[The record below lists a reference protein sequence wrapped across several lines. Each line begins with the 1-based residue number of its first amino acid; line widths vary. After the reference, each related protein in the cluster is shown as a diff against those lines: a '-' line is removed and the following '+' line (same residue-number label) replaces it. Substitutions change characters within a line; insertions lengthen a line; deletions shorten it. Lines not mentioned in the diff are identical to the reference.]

1 MSNLWKAE
9 PTMILSVVS
18 AGIALAIGFGAH
30 ISTQQMGFIMAFVAA
45 VLGLIN
51 RSQVTSPAS
60 LDAMTPA
67 TLNAAQ
73 STLQPV
79 KDVVRKLPVVV
90 LACVLALGVYGCSAP
105 VTVVTPQGQA
115 AYKADQVVVR
125 VNELMNAAISANAAK
140 ALPDATTRLI
150 VQFCVDADKTLA
162 ATPAG
167 WQAIVG
173 TAWQAL
179 KGQIPP
185 QTNPSVLAAINAA
198 DVVLATL
205 GGN

>member
-1 MSNLWKAE
+1 MKRL
-9 PTMILSVVS
+9 ILCLCLSLS
-18 AGIALAIGFGAH
+18 ACA
-30 ISTQQMGFIMAFVAA
+30 
-45 VLGLIN
+45 
-51 RSQVTSPAS
+51 
-60 LDAMTPA
+60 
-67 TLNAAQ
+67 
-73 STLQPV
+73 
-79 KDVVRKLPVVV
+79 
-90 LACVLALGVYGCSAP
+90 AP
-105 VTVVTPQGQA
+105 VTITTPQGQA

-125 VNELMNAAISANAAK
+125 VNELMNAAMSANAAK

-167 WQAIVG
+167 WQATIG
-173 TAWQAL
+173 AAWQAL